1 MTRRSRTGEAA
12 IDRTELKGKIQTV
25 TGVIEPSEL
34 GATLMHEH
42 VFCDL
47 RTPSLARER
56 DQGPPIT
63 LENLHDVSYGR
74 QKHAGKY
81 LLDRM
86 DLATSEV
93 AALRRAGGRSLVELT
108 CGGIK
113 PNPAGLRAV
122 AAATDVQIV
131 MGCGYY
137 VEEYQAPATFEKSVD
152 DFAREMIASVFE
164 GAWGTDIR
172 AGVIGEIGCQ
182 HPWTALERRVMRGA
196 LIAQAETGALLNVH
210 PGRHP
215 DQPQE
220 VADFVKA
227 AGGDLSRTVISHID
241 RMIFDEAR
249 LLRLAATGVV
259 LEFDLFGIETAYYPL
274 NAIDM
279 PNDGLRLKQ
288 LRTLID
294 HGHLGQIVISHDIC
308 YLTRLTKFGGHGYAH
323 IFKNVLPL
331 MRERGFTEAEIAAI
345 MVETPRRLLTVG

>member
-1 MTRRSRTGEAA
+1 M
-12 IDRTELKGKIQTV
+12 DRQQLRGKIQTV
-25 TGVIEPSEL
+25 TGLIAPEKL

-47 RTPSLARER
+47 RTPEEAAEP
-56 DQGPPIT
+56 DQGAPIT

-74 QKHAGKY
+74 MQHAGNSV
-81 LLDRM
+81 LDRV

-93 AALRRAGGRSLVELT
+93 AALRRHGGRSLVELT

-113 PNPAGLRAV
+113 PDPKGLRAV
-122 AAATDVQIV
+122 AAAADVQIV

-137 VEEYQAPATFEKSVD
+137 VEEYQAPATFKKSVD
-152 DFAREMIASVFE
+152 EFAREMIRSVFE

-182 HPWTALERRVMRGA
+182 NPWTELEKRVMRGA
-196 LIAQAETGALLNVH
+196 LLAQAETGALLNVH

-220 VADFVKA
+220 VADFIEA
-227 AGGDLSRTVISHID
+227 AGGDLTRAVISHID
-241 RMIFDEAR
+241 RTIFDDAR

-279 PNDGLRLKQ
+279 PNDGLRLKH
-288 LRTLID
+288 LRSLID

-308 YLTRLTKFGGHGYAH
+308 SLTRLAKFGGHGYAH

-331 MRERGFTEAEIAAI
+331 MRERHFSEREIAAI

>member
-1 MTRRSRTGEAA
+1 M
-12 IDRTELKGKIQTV
+12 DRQQLRGKIQTV
-25 TGVIEPSEL
+25 TGLIEPEAL

-47 RTPSLARER
+47 RTPALAAER
-56 DQGPPIT
+56 DQGAPIT

-81 LLDRM
+81 VLDRM

-113 PNPAGLRAV
+113 PNPMGLRAV

-137 VEEYQAPATFEKSVD
+137 VEEYQAPATFEKSVE
-152 DFAREMIASVFE
+152 DFAREMIQSVFE

-182 HPWTALERRVMRGA
+182 HPWTALEKRVMRGA
-196 LIAQAETGALLNVH
+196 LLAQAETGALLNVH

-220 VADFVKA
+220 VADFIKA
-227 AGGDLSRTVISHID
+227 AGGDPRRTVISHID
-241 RMIFDEAR
+241 RTIFDDAR
-249 LLRLAATGVV
+249 LLKLAATGVV
-259 LEFDLFGIETAYYPL
+259 LEFDLFGIETTYYPL

-279 PNDGLRLKQ
+279 PNDGRRLKQ

-294 HGHLGQIVISHDIC
+294 RGHLDQIVISHDIC
-308 YLTRLTKFGGHGYAH
+308 YLTRLTRYGGHGYAH

-331 MRERGFTEAEIAAI
+331 MRERGFSEAEIAAI
-345 MVETPRRLLTVG
+345 MVETPRRLLTVR

>member
-1 MTRRSRTGEAA
+1 M
-12 IDRTELKGKIQTV
+12 DRHQLRGKIQTV
-25 TGVIEPSEL
+25 AGLIEPAAL

-47 RTPSLARER
+47 RTPALAAEH
-56 DQGPPIT
+56 DQGAPIT

-74 QKHAGKY
+74 RKHPGRY
-81 LLDRM
+81 VLDRL

-93 AALRRAGGRSLVELT
+93 AELRRAGGRSLVELT

-113 PNPAGLRAV
+113 PNPAGLKSV
-122 AAATDVQIV
+122 ASATDVHIV

-137 VEEYQAPATFEKSVD
+137 VEEYQAPETFEKTVD
-152 DFAREMIASVFE
+152 DFAREMISSVLE

-182 HPWTALERRVMRGA
+182 HPWTMLERRVMRGA
-196 LIAQAETGALLNVH
+196 LVAQAETGALLNVH
-210 PGRHP
+210 PGRHH

-220 VADFVKA
+220 VADFIKA
-227 AGGDLSRTVISHID
+227 AGGDLTRTVISHID
-241 RMIFDEAR
+241 RTIFDEAR
-249 LLRLAATGVV
+249 LLRLADTGVV

-279 PNDGLRLKQ
+279 PNDGVRLKL

-294 HGHLGQIVISHDIC
+294 HGHLDQIVISHDIC
-308 YLTRLTKFGGHGYAH
+308 YLTRLTRFGGHGYAH

-331 MRERGFTEAEIAAI
+331 MRERDFNEAEIAAI
-345 MVETPRRLLTVG
+345 MVETPRRLLTVV